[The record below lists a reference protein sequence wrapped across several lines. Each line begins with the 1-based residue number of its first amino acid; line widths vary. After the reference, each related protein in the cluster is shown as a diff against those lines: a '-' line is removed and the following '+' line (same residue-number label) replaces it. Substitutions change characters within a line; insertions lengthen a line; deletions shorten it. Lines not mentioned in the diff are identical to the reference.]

1 MSSSSL
7 SAAAAATAAEPDDG
21 EDSALSSLSSSQ
33 VWGCVPYLQLFKA
46 RNLIF
51 TVAASMNY
59 SQSID
64 DLPFC
69 SVSDGSISFLAD
81 MNIQGNILLRCRH
94 MTKSGQRI
102 SMFRAAF
109 HTGYVLPRVL

>member
-1 MSSSSL
+1 
-7 SAAAAATAAEPDDG
+7 
-21 EDSALSSLSSSQ
+21 
-33 VWGCVPYLQLFKA
+33 
-46 RNLIF
+46 
-51 TVAASMNY
+51 MNY

-81 MNIQGNILLRCRH
+81 MNIQGDVLLRCRH

-109 HTGYVLPRVL
+109 HTGYVPPRVLWLMKAQLDGACKDRRFDDGFFVDLIFDACDDASAVVSTVAGDN